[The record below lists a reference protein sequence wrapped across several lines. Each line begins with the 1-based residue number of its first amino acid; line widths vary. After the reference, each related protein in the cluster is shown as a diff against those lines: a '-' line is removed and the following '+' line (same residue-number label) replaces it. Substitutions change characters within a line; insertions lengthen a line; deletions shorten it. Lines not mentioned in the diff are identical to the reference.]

1 MTAAADSDPNAPTGD
16 LDLLRRARKAAADAE
31 LIGKVDRPV
40 PAPRSRYR
48 RFVPL
53 ATRWT
58 DNDAYGH
65 LNNVVYLSLFDSAVN
80 AELVGAGVLDIEHGA
95 VIGLVVETGCHFF
108 SSLAFP
114 QALEA
119 GLAVSRIGRTSV
131 SYEIGI
137 FAAGAAETAAHGR
150 FVHVYVDRA
159 TRRPVPLPDR
169 LLAFVKALQ

>member
-1 MTAAADSDPNAPTGD
+1 MTDPSATAAP
-16 LDLLRRARKAAADAE
+16 AAAASPP
-31 LIGKVDRPV
+31 RAA

-53 ATRWT
+53 ATRWS

-80 AELVGAGVLDIEHGA
+80 AELVGAGVLDIERSE
-95 VIGLVVETGCHFF
+95 VIGVVVETQCQFF
-108 SSLAFP
+108 SSLSFP

-119 GLAVSRIGRTSV
+119 GLTVARIGRSSV
-131 SYEIGI
+131 TYEIGI
-137 FAAGAAETAAHGR
+137 FGPGAAETAAHGR

-159 TRRPVPLPDR
+159 TRRPMPLTAPM
-169 LLAFVKALQ
+169 LAFVEALR

>member
-1 MTAAADSDPNAPTGD
+1 MTDASDSHPAVAAAGHPA
-16 LDLLRRARKAAADAE
+16 
-31 LIGKVDRPV
+31 

-53 ATRWT
+53 TTRWM

-80 AELVGAGVLDIEHGA
+80 SELVAAGLLDIENA
-95 VIGLVVETGCHFF
+95 PVIGLVVETRCNFF

-114 QALEA
+114 EPVEA
-119 GLAVSRIGRTSV
+119 GLAVAHVGRS
-131 SYEIGI
+131 SICYEIGI
-137 FAAGAAETAAHGR
+137 FRAGAAETAARGR

-159 TRRPVPLPDR
+159 SRRPVPLPEA
-169 LLAFVKALQ
+169 LLAFAKALQ

>member
-1 MTAAADSDPNAPTGD
+1 MQ
-16 LDLLRRARKAAADAE
+16 
-31 LIGKVDRPV
+31 
-40 PAPRSRYR
+40 RSRYR

-53 ATRWT
+53 TTRWS

-80 AELVGAGVLDIEHGA
+80 AELVGAGILDVAHGA

-114 QALEA
+114 QAVEA
-119 GLAVSRIGRTSV
+119 GLAVARIGRS
-131 SYEIGI
+131 SIAYEIGI
-137 FAAGAAETAAHGR
+137 FAVGAAETAAHGR
-150 FVHVYVDRA
+150 FVHVYVDRQ

-169 LLAFVKALQ
+169 LLAFAKELQ

>member
-1 MTAAADSDPNAPTGD
+1 MTAPVDSDHHALT
-16 LDLLRRARKAAADAE
+16 AATESDPRPR
-31 LIGKVDRPV
+31 LDRPA

-80 AELVGAGVLDIEHGA
+80 AELVAAGALDIENGA

-108 SSLAFP
+108 SSVAFP

-119 GLAVSRIGRTSV
+119 GLAVARIGRTSV

-137 FAAGAAETAAHGR
+137 FAAGAR
-150 FVHVYVDRA
+150 DRGA
-159 TRRPVPLPDR
+159 RPLRPRLRRSPDARPVPLPDR
-169 LLAFVKALQ
+169 CSPS

>member
-1 MTAAADSDPNAPTGD
+1 MTAAATNPDASGLA
-16 LDLLRRARKAAADAE
+16 ARP
-31 LIGKVDRPV
+31 G

-53 ATRWT
+53 ATRWS

-80 AELVGAGVLDIEHGA
+80 AELVGAGVLDIAHGA
-95 VIGLVVETGCHFF
+95 VIGLVVETRCNFF

-119 GLAVSRIGRTSV
+119 GLAVAQIGRTSV

-137 FAAGAAETAAHGR
+137 FGAGAAETAAHGR
-150 FVHVYVDRA
+150 FVHVYVDR
-159 TRRPVPLPDR
+159 TSRRPVPLSER
-169 LLAFVKALQ
+169 LLAFAKALQ